1 MSLIALVLVL
11 VVIGVVLYLLESLP
25 MDPTIKIVIRVVV
38 IIAVC
43 LWLLSALSG
52 IGPMIRF
59 R

>member
-1 MSLIALVLVL
+1 MSLIALVL

>member
-52 IGPMIRF
+52 VGPVIRL